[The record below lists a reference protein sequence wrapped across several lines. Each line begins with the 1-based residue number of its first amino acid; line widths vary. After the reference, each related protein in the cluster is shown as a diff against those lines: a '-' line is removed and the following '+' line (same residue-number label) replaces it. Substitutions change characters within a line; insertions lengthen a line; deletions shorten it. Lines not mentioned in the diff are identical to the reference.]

1 MNTISDAPDIVEK
14 WNVSEAAAKLHREA
28 CICDMTLPWV
38 PEADGKEEALQRFRN
53 SGFNFLSLSVGVE
66 RMGLGATLRYL
77 LAIRDGFKSQP
88 GKFKFVY
95 SVEDIRDAHRNGKLA
110 IGFHFQ
116 GSEMLERDTRLVE
129 VFYDLGIRHMLIAK
143 DYRSRAADGCYE
155 KSNAGLSRFGIDL
168 IREMNR
174 VGMVLDLTHT
184 GYASTMEAM
193 DVSTEPVIFS
203 HSNPQGVLAQ
213 TRNIKDDQIRGC
225 AKSGGVVGIVG
236 FGHFLKDTNVT
247 AQGLFENVDYVS
259 QLVGAQHAAL
269 GLDYVYY
276 PDLFLRQV
284 EANPGSW
291 PPEYMQ
297 NMKGFNYVPPEAL
310 PELTELMLSHGY
322 SDEDAKGVLGENFL
336 RVCQQV
342 WK

>member
-1 MNTISDAPDIVEK
+1 MDEFGQIGDWNISQR
-14 WNVSEAAAKLHREA
+14 AARLHSA
-28 CICDMTLPWV
+28 ATICDMTLPWV
-38 PEADGKEEALQRFRN
+38 PEADGKAEALERFRAA
-53 SGFNFLSLSVGVE
+53 GFDFLSLSIGVE
-66 RMGLGATLRYL
+66 RMGLGHTIRYVL
-77 LAIRDGFKSQP
+77 SVRDEFRANSDKYR
-88 GKFKFVY
+88 FVET
-95 SVEDIRDAHRNGKLA
+95 VQDIREAKAEGKLA

-129 VFYDLGIRHMLIAK
+129 LFYDLGVRHMLIAK

-155 KSNAGLSRFGIDL
+155 KSDAGLSRYGESL

-184 GYASTMEAM
+184 GYTSTKEAM
-193 DVSTEPVIFS
+193 EISDAPVIFS
-203 HSNPQGVLAQ
+203 HSNPHGVLAQ
-213 TRNIKDDQIRGC
+213 TRNIKDEQIKGC
-225 AKSGGVVGIVG
+225 AQSGGVIGIVG

-247 AQGLFENVDYVS
+247 ASGLFENIDYVT
-259 QLVGAQHAAL
+259 QLVGARHAAL

-284 EANPGSW
+284 QENPGSW

-297 NMKGFNYVPPEAL
+297 NMAGFNYVPPEAL
-310 PELTELMLSHGY
+310 PETTELMLKAGY
-322 SDEDAKGVLGENFL
+322 SDEDVRGVLGENFL
-336 RVCQQV
+336 RVCSQV